1 MKKISTKVKKC
12 TLTLSSLFLIQT
24 VVPISFA
31 AEWGWGGAA
40 RHSTKVIASI
50 IQSLMVVFRGAG
62 VILLAYALFNFILAL
77 KNEDSESKVNAASQ
91 IALAITCMSMATVLK
106 AILGSVSDTDT
117 SFLDK

>member
-1 MKKISTKVKKC
+1 MKKISKKIKKYMIA
-12 TLTLSSLFLIQT
+12 LSSICLIQMA
-24 VVPISFA
+24 VPTSFA
-31 AEWGWGGAA
+31 ADWGYGGDP
-40 RHSTKVIASI
+40 RSSTNVIASI

-62 VILLAYALFNFILAL
+62 VILLAYALFNFVLAL

-117 SFLDK
+117 SFLN